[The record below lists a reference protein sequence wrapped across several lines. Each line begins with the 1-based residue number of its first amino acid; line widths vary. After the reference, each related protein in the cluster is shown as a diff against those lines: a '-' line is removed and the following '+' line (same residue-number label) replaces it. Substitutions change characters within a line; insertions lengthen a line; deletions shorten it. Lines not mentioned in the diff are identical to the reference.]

1 MTESAIVATAQKLD
15 RAATAAA
22 PIEQL
27 SLSTPFTVDTAYA
40 IQAAAIEARYRR
52 GEQLVGIKM
61 GFTSRAKMEQMGVH
75 DMIWGRLTDQ
85 MELAPGGILPMSQ
98 FIHPRAEPEICFQV
112 EEPIDWELDLDE
124 ARQLVSGV
132 AVAIEIIDSRYKDF
146 KFSLEDVIADNC
158 SSSAFVIGE
167 WYEPEHN
174 LFDRPM
180 SLIINGQ
187 TVQSGSSKA
196 ILGNPWESVVN
207 AGRLATQYGQV
218 IPAGAYILA
227 GAATPAVF
235 LEPNQEVVATL
246 EGFGSV
252 SFRTA

>member
-1 MTESAIVATAQKLD
+1 MDTQTIQRIA
-15 RAATAAA
+15 
-22 PIEQL
+22 EQL
-27 SLSTPFTVDTAYA
+27 DQAALKAQPISQVSLLQPFSVEEAYA
-40 IQAAAIEARYRR
+40 IQAASISHRYHR
-52 GEQLVGIKM
+52 GEKLVGIKM

-85 MELAPGGILPMSQ
+85 MELEAESIISLER

-112 EEPIDWELDLDE
+112 GEQIDWEIDLDE

-132 AVAIEIIDSRYKDF
+132 AVAIEVIDSRYENF

-158 SSSAFVIGE
+158 SSAAFVIGE
-167 WYEPEHN
+167 WFEPETN
-174 LFDRPM
+174 LFDLPM
-180 SLIINGQ
+180 TLVIDGE

-207 AGRLATQYGQV
+207 AARLAAHYGQI
-218 IPAGAYILA
+218 IPEGAYILA

-235 LEPNQEVVATL
+235 LKPGQEVIATL
-246 EGFGSV
+246 AGFGQV
-252 SFRTA
+252 KLHTT